1 MVATQAADPKKLK
14 VFISYSRKDVAFAQK
29 IVAALDARG
38 LASKIDTRDLPKLE
52 DWRRELLGFIR
63 EADAVVFIVS
73 QNSISSPVCAW
84 EVEQV
89 ANLNKRL
96 APIILERVS
105 DDRIPTAIVKIN
117 YLFFD
122 QREDFDARIDELAQ
136 ALQTDLV
143 WVKEHTRIGEL
154 ARRWDEGR
162 RATGLTLRGQELQGA
177 ERWIASRPRAAPEPT
192 DLQKAFISESRRAAT
207 RRLYFTIVGALVI
220 GAVAIGLAAVAFTQS
235 RLAEANRKNAVN
247 ILATSDFR
255 QGTSLLENDESTSEG
270 LALLSRSVREG
281 HDSRALTRLWTLL
294 QQRSFWLPGEP
305 KAFPP
310 VRATAHPQE
319 AVPDLLKRRFK
330 SVVVDGASRE
340 VKFISVS
347 ADGTRVFT
355 SIGDNAEDTDCQYR
369 IWQSDGTPITS
380 WIKPDYKGAQWVYK
394 ARGFLSSDGKVLVLE
409 VIPWRD
415 NGYLQVF
422 DLANNR
428 QVGENIPVSGLMPF
442 EHESVEFQRVQLI
455 EEDPPP
461 DSAFE
466 ILLLTVSQKG
476 DVSVFHLMPGAVVLT
491 ARNRHSQPVVFA
503 GLDEKHEWLMSSSSD
518 GLLRISRV
526 TGRGGEAIGNVLHF
540 GRAATSI
547 RRTGD
552 QGIAVSLDEGQ
563 PQFFSLRSVLK
574 APLAGSPPVIEPK
587 AQCKRWDG
595 QEQDVFSIDAT
606 QSGKLLT
613 GKGELSSLGARQ
625 LVVID
630 QGVKRFTSPLF
641 ANDVILTCLG
651 DAGDAISVTMRGFVT
666 EIWSTD
672 FSRRLGPPINERR
685 LFREGETPQ
694 STRRVYIPQDDKN
707 ALIESAL
714 WISPNLM
721 VQWYSMWNLDTS
733 LPVMDRAMFV
743 NDLSVDDVSVDA
755 AYLDFERQHHHLRRS
770 V

>member
-255 QGTSLLENDESTSEG
+255 QGTSLLENDKSTSEG

-461 DSAFE
+461 ELGFRDLAAHRLAE
-466 ILLLTVSQKG
+466 G
-476 DVSVFHLMPGAVVLT
+476 
-491 ARNRHSQPVVFA
+491 RC
-503 GLDEKHEWLMSSSSD
+503 E
-518 GLLRISRV
+518 RISFDARRCRADSPEQAFAA
-526 TGRGGEAIGNVLHF
+526 GRFRGLGREARMV
-540 GRAATSI
+540 
-547 RRTGD
+547 
-552 QGIAVSLDEGQ
+552 DE
-563 PQFFSLRSVLK
+563 L
-574 APLAGSPPVIEPK
+574 E
-587 AQCKRWDG
+587 
-595 QEQDVFSIDAT
+595 
-606 QSGKLLT
+606 
-613 GKGELSSLGARQ
+613 
-625 LVVID
+625 
-630 QGVKRFTSPLF
+630 
-641 ANDVILTCLG
+641 
-651 DAGDAISVTMRGFVT
+651 
-666 EIWSTD
+666 
-672 FSRRLGPPINERR
+672 
-685 LFREGETPQ
+685 
-694 STRRVYIPQDDKN
+694 
-707 ALIESAL
+707 
-714 WISPNLM
+714 
-721 VQWYSMWNLDTS
+721 
-733 LPVMDRAMFV
+733 
-743 NDLSVDDVSVDA
+743 
-755 AYLDFERQHHHLRRS
+755 LRRS
-770 V
+770 LAHFAGHWPRRRSDRQRFALWSRGHFHPSHRRPRNCREPRRRPASVLLAALGAEGAVGREPACHRAQGSMQAMGWPRAGRF